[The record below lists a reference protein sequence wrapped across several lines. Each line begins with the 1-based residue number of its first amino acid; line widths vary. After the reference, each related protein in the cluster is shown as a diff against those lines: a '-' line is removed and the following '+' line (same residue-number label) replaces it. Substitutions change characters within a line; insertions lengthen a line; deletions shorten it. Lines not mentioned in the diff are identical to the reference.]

1 MANADGSV
9 VINTELDAK
18 NAQKELTALEKKIDA
33 LNEKISDKK
42 QEQMPLVEQSKQI
55 AANLDAAKAQLDQMR
70 NGDEFYTAGAIKEQE
85 QTVKA
90 LQKEWDSVQN
100 KVERMDTSIA
110 RDTRSLERMTN
121 RAGDLSKQIMA
132 TRENAKGISP
142 AAQAASKQMDK
153 FVSHVKTLA
162 KRVLVFSLITKALRT
177 LKSYMWSAIQ
187 TNDKAMAAVAKL
199 KGALRTLAQ
208 PIVNVVVP
216 AFTVLVDVITRVVNA
231 ISELVSMIFG
241 TTAEESAKAAENL
254 YEESDALDKTG
265 KSAKKA
271 SKSLAS
277 FDEINKLS
285 GSQEENKAP
294 DFSTGINDQLS
305 AIMELFTGAAL
316 LAIGAAL
323 AFSGVNVPLGIGL
336 MAMGALAIWGAVS
349 TDWSAIQNALE
360 GPIGAVTGI
369 LSAALLAIGAIILF
383 SGANIPLGLAL
394 MVAGAIGLATAVA
407 ANWDTIKALLQG
419 PLGIVT
425 AIISFALLEIGAI
438 LLFSGANIPLGL
450 GLMVV
455 GAMGM
460 AAVIAAN
467 WDTIKALLQG
477 PIGAVAAMLSTS
489 LLVLGAVLVFSGAN
503 VPIGLG
509 LMIAGAI
516 GLATAVAA
524 NWDAIQNALQG
535 PIGAITALV
544 SSALLVLGIIL
555 TLTGVALPIGIGL
568 IAAGA
573 VGLAA
578 TVAVNWNAIT
588 EYLVGPIA
596 AIISLV
602 SGALLVLGVL
612 LVFTGV
618 GIPLGMGMI
627 VAGAAGL
634 ASVAVINWDYLKN
647 KLSETWDGIK
657 EWWKANDSK
666 YFTIEYWQDLGKNI
680 IDGLLNGLKSAFE
693 SVKSWASGAM
703 DTIKS
708 AFTGGSVKTSM
719 PPINS
724 ASIPRLA
731 TGAVIPPNREF
742 LAVLGDQK
750 QGTNIEAPAAAIEA
764 AVARGMAQYGGG
776 NQTAILKIGE
786 QELGRII
793 FKLNKDQTQRVG
805 IQLT

>member
-1 MANADGSV
+1 MTNADGSV

-132 TRENAKGISP
+132 ARENAKGISP

-187 TNDKAMAAVAKL
+187 TNDKAMEAVAKL

-241 TTAEESAKAAENL
+241 TTAEESAKAAESL

-349 TDWSAIQNALE
+349 TDWSAIQNALK

-394 MVAGAIGLATAVA
+394 MVAGAIGLATAV
-407 ANWDTIKALLQG
+407 
-419 PLGIVT
+419 
-425 AIISFALLEIGAI
+425 
-438 LLFSGANIPLGL
+438 
-450 GLMVV
+450 
-455 GAMGM
+455 
-460 AAVIAAN
+460 IAAN

-477 PIGAVAAMLSTS
+477 PIGAVTAMLSAS
-489 LLVLGAVLVFSGAN
+489 LLVLGAVLAFSGAN
-503 VPIGLG
+503 VPLGLG

-524 NWDAIQNALQG
+524 NWNTIQTALQG

-573 VGLAA
+573 VGLVA

-588 EYLVGPIA
+588 EYLGGPIA
-596 AIISLV
+596 AIVSLV

-627 VAGAAGL
+627 IAGAAGL

-647 KLSETWDGIK
+647 KLGETWDGIK
-657 EWWKANDSK
+657 EWWNANVAK

-719 PPINS
+719 PAINS

-750 QGTNIEAPAAAIEA
+750 QGNNIEAPAAAIEA

-805 IQLT
+805 IQVT

>member
-70 NGDEFYTAGAIKEQE
+70 NGDEFYTAGTIKEQE

-110 RDTRSLERMTN
+110 RDTRSLERMAN

-132 TRENAKGISP
+132 ARENAKGISP

-177 LKSYMWSAIQ
+177 LNSYMWSAIQ

-360 GPIGAVTGI
+360 GPIVAVTGI

-477 PIGAVAAMLSTS
+477 PIGAVTAMLSAS
-489 LLVLGAVLVFSGAN
+489 LLVLGAVLAFSGAN
-503 VPIGLG
+503 VPLGLG

-524 NWDAIQNALQG
+524 NWDTIQTALQG

-573 VGLAA
+573 VGLVA

-588 EYLVGPIA
+588 EYLGGSIA

-634 ASVAVINWDYLKN
+634 ASVAVVNWDYLKN

-657 EWWKANDSK
+657 EWWNANVAK

-719 PPINS
+719 PAINS

-750 QGTNIEAPAAAIEA
+750 QGNNIEAPAAAIEA

-805 IQLT
+805 IQVT